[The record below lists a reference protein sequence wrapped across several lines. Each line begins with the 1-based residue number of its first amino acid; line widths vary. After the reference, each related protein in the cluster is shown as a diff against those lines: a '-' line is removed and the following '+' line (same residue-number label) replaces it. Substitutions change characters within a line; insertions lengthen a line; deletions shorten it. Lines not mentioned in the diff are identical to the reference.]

1 MKTTVDGFNFSE
13 DDYLDDI
20 LQDFTSAL
28 KTFGISVSIDYDE
41 YTGEGYISLLKAD
54 NLESEE
60 KDAELFDITV
70 SLSKAKYNEFL
81 RVLGISKK
89 D

>member
-1 MKTTVDGFNFSE
+1 MKTIVGGFNFSE
-13 DDYLDDI
+13 DDYVDDI
-20 LQDFTSAL
+20 LHAFTLAL
-28 KTFGISVSIDYDE
+28 KTFGISVSVDYDE
-41 YTGEGYISLLKAD
+41 YEGYVCLLKAGE
-54 NLESEE
+54 LESKE

-81 RVLGISKK
+81 RVLGISKE